1 MLSDIAL
8 DEGMCAFLFLS
19 ELVLCNEDELLI
31 EDAEA
36 AEAEAEAAVALVPCF
51 TGPVLLLVCCCNLF
65 CFLLLLRPPEDETE
79 AASLR

>member
-36 AEAEAEAAVALVPCF
+36 AEAEAEAAVVLVACF
-51 TGPVLLLVCCCNLF
+51 TGPVLLVCCCNLF

>member
-1 MLSDIAL
+1 
-8 DEGMCAFLFLS
+8 MCAFLFLS

-36 AEAEAEAAVALVPCF
+36 AEAEAEAAVALVACF
-51 TGPVLLLVCCCNLF
+51 TVPVLLVCCCNLL